1 MSALRSAVA
10 DLYDAATESVDY
22 VDGDLTTTMS
32 DSELVSFLY
41 KWERKLFEAVLS
53 DIRAG
58 GSYEFKPREAE
69 APGA

>member
-1 MSALRSAVA
+1 VSALRSAVA
-10 DLYDAATESVDY
+10 DLYDAATESVDS
-22 VDGDLTTTMS
+22 MS

>member
-10 DLYDAATESVDY
+10 DLYDAATESVDS
-22 VDGDLTTTMS
+22 MS